1 MSAVPGA
8 ENQVVRYQRMEVNAL
23 AEAYMQDKAKVEK
36 ELRSVTE
43 MLHHVAMLHPTA
55 FIMLLRSIQQPYLQ
69 IFSF

>member
-55 FIMLLRSIQQPYLQ
+55 LPTDFFFLIGR
-69 IFSF
+69 